1 MIRRYLPKNIQELV
15 HLYERYVSPLSLVA
29 GFIADNLILLRR
41 VDLWTTNA
49 LFLFYLILASCG
61 ILLINLLE
69 TGKIRTRW
77 LVESAP
83 IVPVVVQFAFGGLF
97 SGFLSLYSRSAAYAT
112 SWIFVVIVAGM
123 LLGNERLVRFYVRFR
138 VQISILFATLFSFLI
153 FFLPVVFHTIG
164 PQIFL
169 TSGACALAITIVFF
183 AIVMHIVPIPRK
195 ELTATAR
202 SIAVIYIA
210 FNVL

>member
-1 MIRRYLPKNIQELV
+1 MIRRYLPKNIRELV

-49 LFLFYLILASCG
+49 LFLFYLILAACG

-69 TGKIRTRW
+69 TGKLRAKW
-77 LVESAP
+77 LVECAP

-112 SWIFVVIVAGM
+112 
-123 LLGNERLVRFYVRFR
+123 
-138 VQISILFATLFSFLI
+138 
-153 FFLPVVFHTIG
+153 
-164 PQIFL
+164 
-169 TSGACALAITIVFF
+169 
-183 AIVMHIVPIPRK
+183 
-195 ELTATAR
+195 
-202 SIAVIYIA
+202 
-210 FNVL
+210 